1 MIIRPIAHKDL
12 AVLQEIAVES
22 GPGFTSLVDDRDFL
36 IRKIQHSID
45 SFASAVTEPGSESYL
60 FVLEDPDTGDVIG
73 TTGIEASVGLDSPLY
88 HYHKSQVVHHSRELD
103 LFKRVAVLNMCNHYT
118 GCTEICTLFLRPQYR
133 RAYAGKLLSK
143 VRFLFMAQHPQRF
156 ASTVIAEMRG
166 VSCDNGRSP
175 FWTWLRE
182 HFVDLDFATVTGLVG
197 SGNNR
202 FIAELMPKYPLYTHL
217 LSPEA
222 QRVIGQVHDKTQ
234 PALHLLE
241 SEGFRHK
248 GYVDLFD
255 AGPTVEAEL
264 SQIRSIAG
272 SVECRVQVIDAE
284 TPVFNRGQMQD
295 QREVL
300 AIANTGTA
308 DFRATVTDEAT
319 YLPQHNLLQIPA
331 KLCES
336 LGLIDGATAR
346 FVQLAAAKSVAAP
359 DTQTHV
365 LKTAHRHQQEF
376 SYAL

>member
-1 MIIRPIAHKDL
+1 MFIRPIAHKDL
-12 AVLQEIAVES
+12 DVLQEIAVES

-36 IRKIQHSID
+36 TQKIQHSID
-45 SFASAVTEPGSESYL
+45 SFASSVTQPCSESYL

-73 TTGIEASVGLDSPLY
+73 TTGIEASVGMDSPLY
-88 HYHKSQVVHHSRELD
+88 HYHKSQVVHHSRELS
-103 LFKRVAVLNMCNHYT
+103 LFKRVDVLNMCNHYT
-118 GCTEICTLFLRPQYR
+118 GCTEICTLFLRPQFR

-156 ASTVIAEMRG
+156 ANTVIAEMRG
-166 VSCDNGRSP
+166 VSCDDGRSP
-175 FWTWLRE
+175 FWTWLRD

-222 QRVIGQVHDKTQ
+222 QQVIGQVHDKTR
-234 PALHLLE
+234 PALHMLE

-272 SVECRVQVIDAE
+272 SIECRVQVIDAE
-284 TPVFNRGQMQD
+284 TPIFNRGQKQD
-295 QREVL
+295 QHEVL
-300 AIANTGTA
+300 AIANTATA
-308 DFRATVTDEAT
+308 DFRATVTEEAT
-319 YLPQHNLLQIPA
+319 YLPQHNLLQIPSA
-331 KLCES
+331 LCES
-336 LGLIDGATAR
+336 LGLTDGATAR
-346 FVQLAAAKSVAAP
+346 FVQLAAAKSATATE
-359 DTQTHV
+359 TQTYE

-376 SYAL
+376 LYAL